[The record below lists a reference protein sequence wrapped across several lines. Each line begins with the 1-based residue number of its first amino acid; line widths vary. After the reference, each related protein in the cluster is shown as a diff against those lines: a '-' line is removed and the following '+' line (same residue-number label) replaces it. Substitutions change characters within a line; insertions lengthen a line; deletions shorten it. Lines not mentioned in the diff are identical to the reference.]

1 MVASWAEFDGILQ
14 VIGCKVGI
22 AYGHGQGGMRRLPS
36 FTVGTTPF
44 MAQARAVP

>member
-1 MVASWAEFDGILQ
+1 MVASWAEFDHPAGDRMQ
-14 VIGCKVGI
+14 GVQ
-22 AYGHGQGGMRRLPS
+22 AHGHGQGGMRRLPS